1 MFPVSGIALE
11 REFKDEARRREL
23 ADFLRSRRRRLT
35 PSRAGVRSG
44 RRRLTA
50 GLRREEVAELAGVG
64 TTWYTWL
71 EQARDIRPSEVTLR
85 SIARALQLT
94 RVETRYVLEL
104 GLLRAPGTP
113 CDEVATPALLSIV
126 NGITSPVLVLGQTWD
141 VIASNDAARALWD
154 LDYAPSRNLLE
165 LVFTPQWWAMHPNSA
180 LLARQK
186 VALFRAR
193 TAKFCGHA
201 PLVELVSRLAQRS
214 PLFRELWAERQV
226 SEEMYS
232 GHLTIEHPFVGRLFF
247 DFEFLCVLE
256 CSSLTLEVL
265 VCDGIDR
272 AQTRA
277 HLEALVREQERGEH
291 GPAHN
296 VWTALAPPGMASA
309 S

>member
-1 MFPVSGIALE
+1 
-11 REFKDEARRREL
+11 
-23 ADFLRSRRRRLT
+23 
-35 PSRAGVRSG
+35 
-44 RRRLTA
+44 LTA

-71 EQARDIRPSEVTLR
+71 EQARDIRPSEITLR

-104 GLLRAPGTP
+104 GLERAPRTA
-113 CDEVATPALLSIV
+113 CDEAATPALLAIV
-126 NGITSPVLVLGQTWD
+126 DGITSPVLVLGQTWD
-141 VIASNDAARALWD
+141 VIASNAAARALWD

-165 LVFTPQWWAMHPNSA
+165 LVFTPQWQAMHPNAA

-193 TAKFCGHA
+193 TAKCVGHR
-201 PLVELVSRLAQRS
+201 PVVELVSRLAERS
-214 PLFRELWAERQV
+214 PLFRELWAERQI
-226 SEEMYS
+226 SDEMYS
-232 GHLTIEHPFVGRLFF
+232 GHMTIEHPFVGRLFF

-256 CSSLTLEVL
+256 SSGLTLEIL
-265 VCDGIDR
+265 VCDGIAR

-277 HLEALVREQERGEH
+277 HLEGLLRQRERGEH

-296 VWTALAPPGMASA
+296 VWTALAPAGMASA